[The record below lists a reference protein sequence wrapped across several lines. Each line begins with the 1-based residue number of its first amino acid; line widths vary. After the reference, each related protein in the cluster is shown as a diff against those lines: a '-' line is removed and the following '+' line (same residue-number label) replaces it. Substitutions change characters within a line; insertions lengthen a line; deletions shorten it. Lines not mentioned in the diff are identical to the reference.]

1 MLISLG
7 YQVIIAFDG
16 QDGVEQLIKNDTTI
30 DLLLMDH
37 SMPRMDGVAA
47 TKEIRRLEAAGAL
60 SRRRPIIAL
69 TAVVNPAAQV
79 NFKDAGADEFLSKPL
94 ALDRLRDTLNAFLPG
109 SR

>member
-1 MLISLG
+1 MLKSLG

-16 QDGVEQLIKNDTTI
+16 QDGIDQLIKHDAI
-30 DLLLMDH
+30 VDLLLMDH

-79 NFKDAGADEFLSKPL
+79 NFKEAGADEFLSKPL
-94 ALDRLRDTLNAFLPG
+94 ALDRLRDTLSAYLPP
-109 SR
+109 S